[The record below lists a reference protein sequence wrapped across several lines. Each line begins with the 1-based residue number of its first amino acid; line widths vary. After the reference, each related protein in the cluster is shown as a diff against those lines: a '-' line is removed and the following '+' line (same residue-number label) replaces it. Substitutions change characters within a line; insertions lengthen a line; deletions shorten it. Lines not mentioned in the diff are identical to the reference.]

1 MHSMRILWSAA
12 TGCWLQ
18 FTVRRA
24 MHVQDRHKLCVC
36 VMHAFVDCIL
46 CCLRKFTAHRG
57 LHYSLQASMRTFGPM
72 GAKVNGEWAKHEIS
86 GRSVLNTKER
96 VHKLEHMKYQCWIND
111 LPKCEWIYGWK
122 SFKLLL
128 GRNIAQ
134 TAC

>member
-1 MHSMRILWSAA
+1 
-12 TGCWLQ
+12 
-18 FTVRRA
+18 
-24 MHVQDRHKLCVC
+24 
-36 VMHAFVDCIL
+36 
-46 CCLRKFTAHRG
+46 
-57 LHYSLQASMRTFGPM
+57 M